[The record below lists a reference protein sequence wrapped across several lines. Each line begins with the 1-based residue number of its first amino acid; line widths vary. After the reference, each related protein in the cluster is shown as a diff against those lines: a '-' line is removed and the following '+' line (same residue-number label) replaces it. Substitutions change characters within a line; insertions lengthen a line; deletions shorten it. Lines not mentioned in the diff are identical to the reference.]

1 LKSAFLIFFVIV
13 FLIYGL
19 INYYIF
25 IRGWQ
30 SIPASSNLKTGYLVI
45 FLILSLSFLSGRI
58 LERYWLSIISDTLT
72 WIGSFWLGA
81 MVYFLLLVIFFDI
94 LRIINHFLHFL
105 PAGGTV
111 NYLNLKFIIALVSIL
126 VVSLIVIIGYINAR
140 NPIINKLE
148 IKVQKKAGNLKELN
162 IVMASDIH
170 LGTII
175 GIERL
180 NLIVEKINSLE
191 PDIVLLAGDIVDEDI
206 KPVIKNNL
214 GESLKNIKSKYGVFG
229 ITGNHE
235 YIGGVDEACEYLS
248 EHNVNML
255 RDTVVRIEGSFYL
268 AGREDKSIKQ
278 FTGRDRKSLNDILNE
293 IDKTLPIIVMNHQ
306 PTQLDEA
313 VENFADLHLSGHTH
327 HGQLWPFGFITENIY
342 EISRGYL
349 QKNQTHFF
357 VSTGAGTWGPPIRLG
372 NRPEIVNIK
381 LIFE

>member
-1 LKSAFLIFFVIV
+1 MKSAFLIFFVIV
-13 FLIYGL
+13 FSIYGL

-45 FLILSLSFLSGRI
+45 FLILSLSFLAGRI

-81 MVYFLLLVIFFDI
+81 MVYFLLLVILFDI
-94 LRIINHFLHFL
+94 LRIINHFLPFL
-105 PAGGTV
+105 PEDGTV
-111 NYLNLKFIIALVSIL
+111 HYINLKFITALISIL

-175 GIERL
+175 GIERF

-235 YIGGVDEACEYLS
+235 FIGGVDEACEYLS
-248 EHNVNML
+248 EHNINML

-278 FTGRDRKSLNDILNE
+278 FTGRDRKSLNHILNE